1 MYSLEIKPH
10 ADKIFRKMAKRDR
23 ARLEQ
28 INKKILEIRENPYHY
43 KPLRAPMQNQRE
55 VHFGSFVLTYSI
67 DESKR
72 LVTIEDYDHH
82 DNIFVK

>member
-1 MYSLEIKPH
+1 MYSLEVRESVSR
-10 ADKIFRKMAKRDR
+10 IFRKMERKDQ

-28 INKKILEIRENPYHY
+28 INKKILEIRENPHHF

-55 VHFGSFVLTYSI
+55 AHIGSFVLTYTI
-67 DESKR
+67 DESKK

-82 DNIFVK
+82 DNIFSK